1 MIGNADAPALFDYPA
16 RAKVGRVV
24 PKNRICAAG
33 KPGRR
38 VREQITRQVDKII
51 WQNKLAPETINLPN
65 SRAVPEIQVFT
76 VALKPG
82 GLTDGLPDDILRC
95 IDRAID
101 FPIIF
106 ELTAS
111 SQDDATANR
120 IRVIATHKRPSEAEA
135 GKWVIGNCYFATDWL
150 PADIPRVPLPVALDL
165 DRLYEQ
171 MLRQLIPLSARDGE
185 SLASLVE
192 RYDRIAVK
200 RRECQR
206 LEARLHREKHFSRKV
221 ELNRELREL
230 RSDLAALT
238 R

>member
-24 PKNRICAAG
+24 PKNRIYAAG

-38 VREQITRQVDKII
+38 VRDQITRQVEKIV
-51 WQNKLAPETINLPN
+51 WQYKLAPETINLPN
-65 SRAVPEIQVFT
+65 SKAVPEIQVFT
-76 VALKPG
+76 VALKSG
-82 GLTDGLPDDILRC
+82 RLTDELPEDILRC

-111 SQDDATANR
+111 SKDGATENR
-120 IRVIATHKRPSEAEA
+120 IRVAVSYKRPSEAEA
-135 GKWVIGNCYFATDWL
+135 GKWVVGDGYFSTDWF
-150 PADIPRVPLPVALDL
+150 PADTPRVPLPVALDL
-165 DRLYEQ
+165 TRLYEQ
-171 MLRQLIPLSARDGE
+171 ILQILIPVSARDGE

-192 RYDRIAVK
+192 RYRRIIMK
-200 RRECQR
+200 QRDCQR

-230 RSDLAALT
+230 RDDLEALN